1 VQGLPEVFEAFR
13 VIRVGDQEIVHGI
26 LIPGLAPGD
35 PSLMAQLQAWPGDCY
50 LQRSPLGV
58 ELTLVRRA
66 APRPRERWWLH
77 ALLLV
82 LTLAST
88 TLSGAMLAGGDPLRL
103 APGEWLGMA
112 LPVPTG
118 WAPAELLPGL
128 WFSLPLVCT
137 LLAHELG
144 HYLLALRHGMDA
156 SPPYFVPAPFFVNL
170 IGTFGAFIRLRSPL
184 LNRVI
189 LMDVGAAG
197 PLAGFVPAL
206 LFTFAGL
213 WMSSVGPAS
222 PGFPEASL
230 GVVVGGSLELPL
242 GRSLLLDLLRALS
255 PVAGPGLVAL
265 HPMAVAGWVGLFF
278 TALNLVPVYQL
289 DGGHVLYAL
298 LGRAQTVV
306 ALLFVLGL
314 IVLGRSWFGWWFW
327 AAVILLL
334 GRGRVGHPPVF
345 DPRIPVAGVRRAVG
359 WACIVV
365 FVLTFAPFPFPL

>member
-1 VQGLPEVFEAFR
+1 L
-13 VIRVGDQEIVHGI
+13 QE
-26 LIPGLAPGD
+26 
-35 PSLMAQLQAWPGDCY
+35 WPGDCY
-50 LQRSPLGV
+50 VQRSQLGV

-66 APRPRERWWLH
+66 APRRPERWWLH
-77 ALLLV
+77 ALLLA
-82 LTLAST
+82 LTLLST

-103 APGEWLGMA
+103 AAGSVLGMA
-112 LPVPTG
+112 MPVPTG
-118 WAPAELLPGL
+118 WAPGELLPGL

-206 LFTFAGL
+206 LFTWAGL
-213 WMSSVGPAS
+213 WLSRVGPVS
-222 PGFPEASL
+222 PGFPEASF
-230 GVVVGGSLELPL
+230 GVVIGGSLELPL
-242 GRSLLLDLLRALS
+242 GRSLLLDLLRTLS
-255 PVAGPGLVAL
+255 PVAEPGLVAL

-306 ALLFVLGL
+306 ALLFVVGL

-334 GRGRVGHPPVF
+334 GRGRLGHPPVF
-345 DPRIPVAGVRRAVG
+345 DPRIPVRGVRRAVG